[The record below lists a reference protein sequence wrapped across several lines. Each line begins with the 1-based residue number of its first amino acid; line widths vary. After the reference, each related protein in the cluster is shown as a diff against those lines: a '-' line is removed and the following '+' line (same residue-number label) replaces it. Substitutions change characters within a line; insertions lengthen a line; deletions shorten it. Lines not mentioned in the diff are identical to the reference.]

1 MSKPTFPSVTEKPC
15 TCGFLEQQADDPDSP
30 IVFDALLNEYHFEYP
45 NPCTGGDCDA
55 AKAQMMI
62 YHCPFC
68 GGAAPP
74 SKRATLF
81 TTFTRGEQRRLYRL
95 FDGMR
100 TLQEVVAALGPPDE
114 DKERGLTIQQPEKEG
129 QAPTLRCFRTLRY
142 IRLSDTADVEVY
154 ADQAEDKVQ
163 VTLMG
168 KYIGS
173 PTKEKK
179 KGKKKKG
186 RSKKKGRD
194 L

>member
-1 MSKPTFPSVTEKPC
+1 MSKPTFASVTKQRC
-15 TCGFLEQQADDPDSP
+15 TCGFLEEQANDPASP
-30 IVFDALLNEYHFEYP
+30 IVFDPRLNEYHFEYP
-45 NPCTGGDCDA
+45 SPCASGNCQA

-81 TTFTRGEQRRLYRL
+81 TTFTPKEQRRLYRL

-114 DKERGLTIQQPEKEG
+114 DKERGLTVRRPEKDG
-129 QAPTLRCFRTLRY
+129 HAPTLRSFRTLRY
-142 IRLSDTADVEVY
+142 TRLSETADVEVY
-154 ADQAEDKVQ
+154 VDPAEDKVQ
-163 VTLMG
+163 VMLMG

-173 PTKEKK
+173 K
-179 KGKKKKG
+179 KGVP
-186 RSKKKGRD
+186 
-194 L
+194 